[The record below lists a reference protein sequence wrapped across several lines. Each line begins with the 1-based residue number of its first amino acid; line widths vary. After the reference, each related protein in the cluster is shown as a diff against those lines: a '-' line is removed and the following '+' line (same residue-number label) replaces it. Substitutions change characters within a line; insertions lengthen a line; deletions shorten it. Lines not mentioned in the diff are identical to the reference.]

1 MAKKQLKK
9 SIIGGVGNYDPGF
22 TINLDEEDNSEFK
35 KKYEETRKDT
45 KVGDAIT
52 DAFVSDNPYMALLD
66 VATMGSIGGLGGKKF
81 IKNFLTKSAK
91 GKKLVEKLPFLAK
104 LTEKVASPKNAGF
117 EFAEAQELNRVLKN
131 EIKASGLVAEGGVA
145 GTKIKTGVNPKTGYK
160 YDQEF
165 MDLTTPVPSFSRQQ
179 LMGVEIPKMKSLG
192 KQLDKAGFD
201 ASSLTKENIV
211 FKGRS
216 GGRTIIEVD
225 LGNGKK
231 QLFYNSTGSAQ
242 KAGSGAGGTTEGLWQ
257 PYAGHQKG
265 GKSGGWFGKDA
276 GYEDWYKSNSFR
288 DISGRLEGLAAE
300 KGINMNMQMR
310 LSEDLSKAAKAK
322 NYKDLTRADMDEAFK
337 NYKRRVGADQTDNAM
352 ILKQ

>member
-1 MAKKQLKK
+1 MAKKQQLTKEDSFK
-9 SIIGGVGNYDPGF
+9 NTTYDSG
-22 TINLDEEDNSEFK
+22 LDQ
-35 KKYEETRKDT
+35 DT
-45 KVGDAIT
+45 QDSKVGDAIA
-52 DAFVSDNPYMALLD
+52 DAFVSDNPYMMLLD
-66 VATMGSIGGLGGKKF
+66 IASGGVFGGVGGKGML
-81 IKNFLTKSAK
+81 KNFLTKSTR
-91 GKKLVEKLPFLAK
+91 GKKLIEKLPFLSK
-104 LTEKVASPKNAGF
+104 LTEKVVSPKNKGF
-117 EFAEAQELNRVLKN
+117 DFNKAKEFNKTVQS
-131 EIKASGLVAEGGVA
+131 EIKASGLMADGVSGGAKV
-145 GTKIKTGVNPKTGYK
+145 KTGVNPKTGYQ

-165 MDLTTPVPSFSRQQ
+165 MDLTTPVPSFNQKQ
-179 LMGVEIPKMKSLG
+179 LLGVEIPKMKNLG
-192 KQLDKAGFD
+192 KQLDNAGFD
-201 ASSLTKENIV
+201 ASSLTKESIV

-216 GGRTIIEVD
+216 GGRTIVEVD

-265 GKSGGWFGKDA
+265 GKSAGWFGKDA

-322 NYKDLTRADMDEAFK
+322 DYKDLTRADMDEAFK
-337 NYKRRVGADQTDNAM
+337 NYTRRVGADQTDNAM